1 VTSLARRPRW
11 RCPKCG
17 HRFVTANLWHSCG
30 RYELARHF
38 SGRDPV
44 VRKMFDRLV
53 KLVRGHGPATI
64 YAQKSRIV
72 GMVDVRFVGITTSK
86 RALKLHLWLKRRA
99 QHPSLVRHESFGRLG
114 YGNHFKFESVEAMD
128 AEFDAL
134 VGEAY
139 RIGCREARG

>member
-1 VTSLARRPRW
+1 VTSLARRPLW

-64 YAQKSRIV
+64 Y
-72 GMVDVRFVGITTSK
+72 
-86 RALKLHLWLKRRA
+86 ALKLHLWLKRRA